1 MTSTELTRIFHRPSD
16 AHGQLS
22 AFYVEVVTFED
33 IDRFGRRLRE
43 CMSAGSNASLK
54 ADFDAEYI
62 SEADILPWMR
72 EAWESAGLRYAAH
85 RGDEEWT
92 IQDMLFSFDPRQ
104 REWAWWDVTKVFG
117 NIVCVWV
124 DSHEEAVYKCE
135 ELRWMFYLCG
145 ACAVVGPL
153 LRDARDWEQSMSLS
167 L

>member
-1 MTSTELTRIFHRPSD
+1 MPLPELARISRRPGAVGGLLST
-16 AHGQLS
+16 
-22 AFYVEVVTFED
+22 FYVEVESFDDVAG
-33 IDRFGRRLRE
+33 FGRRVRQ
-43 CMSAGSNASLK
+43 CVKVGVNASLEG
-54 ADFDAEYI
+54 DFDVD
-62 SEADILPWMR
+62 SMPEADVPLWMR
-72 EAWESAGLRYAAH
+72 ESWESAALRYAAH
-85 RGDEEWT
+85 RGNEKWT
-92 IQDMLFSFDPRQ
+92 VQDVLFSFDPRQ

-145 ACAVVGPL
+145 ARAVVGPL